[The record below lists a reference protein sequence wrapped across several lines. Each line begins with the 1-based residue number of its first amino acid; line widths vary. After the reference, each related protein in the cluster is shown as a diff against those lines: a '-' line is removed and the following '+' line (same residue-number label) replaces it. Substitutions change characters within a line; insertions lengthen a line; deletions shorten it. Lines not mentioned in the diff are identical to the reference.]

1 MRGIDV
7 IDRKAAE
14 YEALQDSAASAARR
28 GYVDAV
34 IDPKDT
40 RKHVIAA
47 FEMLFTK
54 REDRPGENMERYKR
68 GGRMK
73 QSLRKCISVLLLLFC
88 TITLCAC
95 GSRNNTSGLTDEESE
110 SWKTQTVSFVSQMT
124 TMSDEDLESLLQYG
138 NSMRVLFQP
147 GRINRDVPGHTRTRD
162 RRNVHWMGKL

>member
-1 MRGIDV
+1 MNSRALGADMVFAWRDAKIGMMDARAAAKLMYIDEGIDV

-54 REDRPGENMERYKR
+54 REDRPGKKH
-68 GGRMK
+68 G
-73 QSLRKCISVLLLLFC
+73 
-88 TITLCAC
+88 
-95 GSRNNTSGLTDEESE
+95 
-110 SWKTQTVSFVSQMT
+110 TV
-124 TMSDEDLESLLQYG
+124 
-138 NSMRVLFQP
+138 
-147 GRINRDVPGHTRTRD
+147 
-162 RRNVHWMGKL
+162 